1 MNRSIRRLYLTLSGG
16 FLLLVLLLGYWQVIA
31 AGSLNE
37 HEDNL
42 QAAQNER
49 LIDRG
54 RIISADG
61 RILAASRARR
71 VDGQRLFQRI
81 YPQGELAA
89 HVVGYATLGDK
100 TGLEDSY
107 DRYLSGSFGA
117 EPILQRLNLR
127 EKEGA
132 TLHVT
137 LDSRVQR
144 VAVEGLAGVKG
155 AVVALDP
162 RTGAVLALASSP
174 TFDPGRFL
182 SDPDIFKGVAAEEAP
197 LLDRATNG
205 RYAPGSTFK
214 VVTATSA
221 LDSDLGITARTTFD
235 DPGTYVT
242 QDRPIRNFGGN
253 VFGVHTLGEALT
265 NSINT
270 TFARLG
276 DQLGPDRLGAT
287 MTAYGMGERIP
298 IDLPDGEVAIAG
310 RYRDGELLPN
320 GEQNID
326 VARIAIGQEQLLM
339 TPLQMAMV
347 AAAVANRGTL
357 MQPHLMSRIIDR
369 RGNVVKREDLVEL
382 GQVAS
387 AESAAALTEM
397 MSNVVRDGTGTAA
410 ALSDLNVQAAGK
422 TGTAE
427 TGDAG
432 LNQAWFIG
440 FAPAEDPE
448 VAVAVVIEGTPSTG
462 GTVAAPIAADVM
474 SAVLRPPTEEDDAP

>member
-1 MNRSIRRLYLTLSGG
+1 MTLSGG
-16 FLLLVLLLGYWQVIA
+16 FLVLVLLLGYWQMIA
-31 AGSLNE
+31 AGSLNDR
-37 HEDNL
+37 EDNL
-42 QAAQNER
+42 QTAQRER

-71 VDGQRLFQRI
+71 VQGQRLYQRI
-81 YPQGELAA
+81 YPQGSLAA
-89 HVVGYATLGDK
+89 HAVGYATIGGEK

-117 EPILQRLNLR
+117 EPILQRLNLH

-132 TLHVT
+132 NLFVT
-137 LDSRVQR
+137 LDTRVQQ
-144 VAVEGLAGVKG
+144 AAIDGLAGQKG
-155 AVVALDP
+155 AVVAMDP
-162 RTGAVLALASSP
+162 RTGAILALASSP
-174 TFDPGRFL
+174 TYDPTEFL
-182 SDPDIFKGVAAEEAP
+182 SDPTAILADEDAP
-197 LLDRATNG
+197 LVDRATDG
-205 RYAPGSTFK
+205 RYPPGSTFK
-214 VVTATSA
+214 VITATAA
-221 LDSDLGITARTTFD
+221 LQSDLGITPDTRFD
-235 DPGTYVT
+235 DTGSYKTPGG
-242 QDRPIRNFGGN
+242 QIRNFGGEK
-253 VFGVHTLGEALT
+253 FGEHDLKTALT

-276 DQLGPDRLGAT
+276 DELGADRLGEE
-287 MTAYGMGERIP
+287 MTLFDIGKRIP
-298 IDLPDGEVAIAG
+298 IDLPEDEVAVAG
-310 RYRDGELLPN
+310 RYRDGKLLPN

-339 TPLQMAMV
+339 TPLQMVMV
-347 AAAVANRGTL
+347 AAGIANGGTL
-357 MQPHLMSRIIDR
+357 MQPHLMSRIVDR
-369 RGNVVKREDLVEL
+369 RGSVVRREDLVEL
-382 GQVAS
+382 GEVAS
-387 AESAAALTEM
+387 AETAAQMTDM
-397 MSNVVRDGTGTAA
+397 MKNVVNDGTGTAA

-427 TGDAG
+427 TGNAG

-474 SAVLRPPTEEDDAP
+474 SAVLRPPTDEEGTR

>member
-16 FLLLVLLLGYWQVIA
+16 FLVLVLLLGYWQVIA
-31 AGSLNE
+31 AGSLNDRQGNE
-37 HEDNL
+37 
-42 QAAQNER
+42 QAAQRER

-54 RIISADG
+54 RIISRDG
-61 RILAASRARR
+61 KILAASRARR
-71 VDGQRLFQRI
+71 VDGKRVYQRI
-81 YPQGELAA
+81 YPQGSLAA
-89 HVVGYATLGDK
+89 HAVGYASSGDK
-100 TGLEDSY
+100 TGLEDTY

-132 TLHVT
+132 NLTVT
-137 LDSRVQR
+137 IDSRVQQ
-144 VAVEGLAGVKG
+144 VAVDGLAGQKG
-155 AVVALDP
+155 AVVALNP
-162 RTGAVLALASSP
+162 RTGAILALAASP
-174 TFDPGRFL
+174 TFDPAEFL
-182 SDPDIFKGVAAEEAP
+182 SDPDEILANEDAP
-197 LLDRATNG
+197 LLDRATDG

-214 VVTATSA
+214 VVTATAA
-221 LDSDLGITARTTFD
+221 LNSDLGITPRTEFD
-235 DPGTYVT
+235 DTGTYET
-242 QDRPIRNFGGN
+242 QDRTIRNFGGDR
-253 VFGVHTLGEALT
+253 FGEHTLSEALT

-276 DQLGPDRLGAT
+276 DQLGPDRLGQTISAF
-287 MTAYGMGERIP
+287 GIGEPLP
-298 IDLPDGEVAIAG
+298 IDLPSDEVAVAG

-320 GEQNID
+320 GEQNTD

-339 TPLQMAMV
+339 TPLQMALV
-347 AAAVANRGTL
+347 AAAVANGGTL
-357 MQPHLMSRIIDR
+357 MQPHLLSSIVDR
-369 RGNVVKREDLVEL
+369 RGSVVRREHLVEIR
-382 GQVAS
+382 QVMS
-387 AESAAALTEM
+387 AESAAELTEM

-410 ALSDLNVQAAGK
+410 ALSALNVQAAGK

-440 FAPAEDPE
+440 FAPAEAPE